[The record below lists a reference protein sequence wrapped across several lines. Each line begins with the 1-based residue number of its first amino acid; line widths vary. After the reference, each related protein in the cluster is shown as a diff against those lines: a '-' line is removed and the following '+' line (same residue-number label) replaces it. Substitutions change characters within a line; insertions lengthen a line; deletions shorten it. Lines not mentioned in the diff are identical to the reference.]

1 MSSVQ
6 GGFISGRSVGG
17 GATFVPMKAA
27 PPCEDKKAR
36 LPVYEN
42 IRITDRAG
50 LFPVKLLANLK
61 GS

>member
-1 MSSVQ
+1 MSSIQ
-6 GGFISGRSVGG
+6 GGFVSGPSVGG

-27 PPCEDKKAR
+27 PLCEDKKAQ

-42 IRITDRAG
+42 IRITDRAR

>member
-1 MSSVQ
+1 MSSIQ
-6 GGFISGRSVGG
+6 ESFIYGPSVGG

-27 PPCEDKKAR
+27 APCEDKKAR